1 MKAANDKVPNSE
13 VTAKIKELWAKKDQA
28 TIDRLN
34 SILNQ

>member
-1 MKAANDKVPNSE
+1 MKAENPKVPNSD
-13 VTAKIKELWAKKDQA
+13 VQAKIKELWAKKDQA